1 MIRHARYY
9 LFGMIIVLLFV
20 LAAELI
26 WLPAPLRTSSGML
39 WIDMIDELLYGL
51 AIIPLF
57 WGFGALTG
65 IRRLWSDRGSYGRP
79 RRSWMLLLIRGLL
92 LAVSAAGLLFLLMK
106 PDELIIGLGVLGV
119 ALLLLFADLIWSDTV
134 YRRLVGTGGGLRW
147 PWRSLAW
154 LLVTAALFGCLAY
167 PTNYN
172 VTYPGLTMAMNR
184 YAHVDG
190 GKPEGSISGVL
201 VFERIAVP
209 ADWLY
214 AKLLPKYSFEKRS
227 KDEPPLTESYSEVV
241 QMKQGADD
249 VAGAIAM
256 GKAGIGKGIELTG
269 ARVLAIADNAPA
281 KSLIKAGDVIIAL
294 NGKSISNM
302 TELTDYMVNQVKPGD
317 RVEVTLRRGQETVK
331 VQVPTGEAEAA
342 GDLPKRAA
350 FGIGAQNDWH
360 ADIPRQIEYR
370 HYIAHIGGPSHG
382 AMLTLALI
390 DQLTPGGVTHGVRV
404 AGTGTIEPD
413 GSIGLV
419 GGIPQK
425 AYAVSR
431 TDADVFFVP
440 VASLEEAKAAAPGL
454 NIVPVK
460 TIDEVLDW
468 LKAHPRA

>member
-9 LFGMIIVLLFV
+9 LAGMMVVLLFI

-26 WLPAPLRTSSGML
+26 WLPAPIHTSSGRL
-39 WIDMIDELLYGL
+39 WIDMIDELLHAL
-51 AIIPLF
+51 AVIPLF
-57 WGFGALTG
+57 WGIGAAVGT
-65 IRRLWSDRGSYGRP
+65 RRLWTASQGSSGQKSR
-79 RRSWMLLLIRGLL
+79 LL
-92 LAVSAAGLLFLLMK
+92 LAIRVLLLVASAAGFLFLLVK
-106 PDELIIGLGVLGV
+106 PDELIVGLGLVGAGLI
-119 ALLLLFADLIWSDTV
+119 LLFVDLIWSDAV
-134 YRRLVGTGGGLRW
+134 YPRLAGRGEGCRW
-147 PWRSLAW
+147 PWRSGAW
-154 LLVTAALFGCLAY
+154 LLATAALFAGVAY
-167 PTNYN
+167 PTSYN

-227 KDEPPLTESYSEVV
+227 KDEPPLTESYTEVV
-241 QMKQGADD
+241 QMKQGAED

-269 ARVLAIADNAPA
+269 ARVLAVADNAPA

-294 NGKSISNM
+294 NGKSISGM
-302 TELTDYMVNQVKPGD
+302 SELTDYMVNQVKPGD
-317 RVEVTLRRGQETVK
+317 RVEVTLRRGVETMK
-331 VQVPTGEAEAA
+331 VRVPTGEAEAS
-342 GDLPKRAA
+342 GDLPRRAV
-350 FGIGAQNDWH
+350 FGIGAENDWH
-360 ADIPRQIEYR
+360 ADIPRQIRYR

-390 DQLTPGGVTHGVRV
+390 DQLTPGGVTHGVQV

-440 VASLEEAKAAAPGL
+440 AASLEEAKAAAPGL

-468 LKAHPRA
+468 LKAHPKE

>member
-9 LFGMIIVLLFV
+9 LAGMIVVLLFV

-26 WLPAPLRTSSGML
+26 WLPAPIRTSSGRL

-51 AIIPLF
+51 AIIPLL
-57 WGFGALTG
+57 WGIGAAAG
-65 IRRLWSDRGSYGRP
+65 FRRLWTGRGASGR
-79 RRSWMLLLIRGLL
+79 RRRRRLL
-92 LAVSAAGLLFLLMK
+92 LAVRGILFAISAAGFVFLLVK
-106 PDELIIGLGVLGV
+106 PDDLIIGLAVLGLGLV
-119 ALLLLFADLIWSDTV
+119 MLFVDLIWSDTV
-134 YRRLVGTGGGLRW
+134 YRRLAGRGEGLRW

-154 LLVTAALFGCLAY
+154 LLVTAALFACLAY
-167 PTNYN
+167 PTSYN

-190 GKPEGSISGVL
+190 GKPEGRISGVL

-214 AKLLPKYSFEKRS
+214 ARLLPMYSFEKRS
-227 KDEPPLTESYSEVV
+227 KDEPPLTESYTEVV
-241 QMKQGADD
+241 QMKRGAND

-256 GKAGIGKGIELTG
+256 GKAGLGKGVELTG
-269 ARVLAIADNAPA
+269 ARVLAVADNAPA
-281 KSLIKAGDVIIAL
+281 KSLIKAGDIIIAL
-294 NGKSISNM
+294 DGKPISSM
-302 TELTDYMVNQVKPGD
+302 AELTDYMVSQVKPGD
-317 RVEVTLRRGQETVK
+317 QVEVTLRRGKETVK

-342 GDLPKRAA
+342 GDLPKRAV
-350 FGIGAQNDWH
+350 FGIGAENDWH

-382 AMLTLALI
+382 AMLTLALL
-390 DQLTPGGVTHGVRV
+390 DQLTPGGVTYGVRV

-440 VASLEEAKAAAPGL
+440 AASLAEAKAAAPGL

-468 LKAHPRA
+468 LKTNGKK

>member
-9 LFGMIIVLLFV
+9 LAGMIVVLFFI

-26 WLPAPLRTSSGML
+26 WLPAPLQTSSGML
-39 WIDMIDELLYGL
+39 WIDMIDDLLYGL
-51 AIIPLF
+51 ALIPLL
-57 WGFGALTG
+57 WGIGAAVG
-65 IRRLWSDRGSYGRP
+65 IRRLWMDGGRGT
-79 RRSWMLLLIRGLL
+79 RRRMLLCVRVLL
-92 LAVSAAGLLFLLMK
+92 LAASMAGFVFLLVK
-106 PDELIIGLGVLGV
+106 PDDLIIGLAVLG
-119 ALLLLFADLIWSDTV
+119 AGLLVLFVDLIWSDTV
-134 YRRLVGTGGGLRW
+134 QRRLSGVGKSLRW
-147 PWRSLAW
+147 PWRSLAC
-154 LLVTAALFGCLAY
+154 LLALVALIACFAF

-172 VTYPGLTMAMNR
+172 VTYPGLTMGMNR
-184 YAHVDG
+184 YAHVEG
-190 GKPEGSISGVL
+190 GKPEGRISGVL

-214 AKLLPKYSFEKRS
+214 AKLLPMYSFEKRS
-227 KDEPPLTESYSEVV
+227 KDEPPLTESYTEVV

-256 GKAGIGKGIELTG
+256 EKAGLGKGIEFTG
-269 ARVLAIADNAPA
+269 ARVVAVADNAPA

-294 NGKSISNM
+294 NGHQISNM
-302 TELTDYMVNQVKPGD
+302 AELTDYMVKQVEPGEQVK
-317 RVEVTLRRGQETVK
+317 VTLRRGKETVEVK
-331 VQVPTGEAEAA
+331 APTGETEAA
-342 GDLPKRAA
+342 GDLPRRAV
-350 FGIGAQNDWH
+350 FGIAADNDWH
-360 ADIPRQIEYR
+360 ADIPRQVSFR

-413 GSIGLV
+413 GSVGMV

-440 VASLEEAKAAAPGL
+440 AASLEAAKAAAPGL

-468 LKAHPRA
+468 LKAHAKD

>member
-1 MIRHARYY
+1 MVRHARYY
-9 LFGMIIVLLFV
+9 LAGIIAVMLFI

-39 WIDMIDELLYGL
+39 WIDMIDDLLYGL
-51 AIIPLF
+51 AVIPLL
-57 WGFGALTG
+57 WGVGALIG
-65 IRRLWSDRGSYGRP
+65 IRRLWTEQGRLGAGK
-79 RRSWMLLLIRGLL
+79 RRWLLLTVRMLL
-92 LAVSAAGLLFLLMK
+92 LAVSAAGVVFLLVK
-106 PDELIIGLGVLGV
+106 PDDLLIGLGVLAIG
-119 ALLLLFADLIWSDTV
+119 LILLFIDLIWSDAV
-134 YRRLVGTGGGLRW
+134 YRRLAGRGEGLRW
-147 PWRSLAW
+147 PWRSLVG
-154 LLVTAALFGCLAY
+154 LVATAALFACLAF
-167 PTNYN
+167 PTSYN
-172 VTYPGLTMAMNR
+172 VTYPGLTMGMNR

-190 GKPEGSISGVL
+190 GKPVGSISGVL

-214 AKLLPKYSFEKRS
+214 AKLLPMYSFEKRS
-227 KDEPPLTESYSEVV
+227 KNEPPLTESYTEVV

-269 ARVLAIADNAPA
+269 ARVLAVADNAPA

-317 RVEVTLRRGQETVK
+317 SVEVTLRRGKETLNT
-331 VQVPTGEAEAA
+331 QVPTGEAEAS
-342 GDLPKRAA
+342 GDLPKRAV
-350 FGIGAQNDWH
+350 FGIGAENDWH
-360 ADIPRQIEYR
+360 ADIPRQIAYH

-390 DQLTPGGVTHGVRV
+390 DQLTPGGVTHGIRV

-431 TDADVFFVP
+431 TDAEVFFVP
-440 VASLEEAKAAAPGL
+440 AASLEEAKEAAPGL

-468 LKAHPRA
+468 LKAHAKE

>member
-1 MIRHARYY
+1 MVRHTRYY
-9 LFGMIIVLLFV
+9 LVGIMVVLLFI

-39 WIDMIDELLYGL
+39 WIDMIDDLLYGL
-51 AIIPLF
+51 AVIPLL
-57 WGFGALTG
+57 WGVGALIG
-65 IRRLWSDRGSYGRP
+65 IRRLWTEQGRLSRGK
-79 RRSWMLLLIRGLL
+79 RRWMLLTVRTLL
-92 LAVSAAGLLFLLMK
+92 LAVSAAGVAFLLAKPDDLLIGLCVLAIGLILLF
-106 PDELIIGLGVLGV
+106 V
-119 ALLLLFADLIWSDTV
+119 DLIWSDTV
-134 YRRLVGTGGGLRW
+134 YIRLAGRGEGLRW
-147 PWRSLAW
+147 PWRSLIG
-154 LLVTAALFGCLAY
+154 LLVLAALFASLAF
-167 PTNYN
+167 PTSYN
-172 VTYPGLTMAMNR
+172 VTYPGLTMGMNR
-184 YAHVDG
+184 YAHVEG
-190 GKPEGSISGVL
+190 GKPVGSISGVL

-214 AKLLPKYSFEKRS
+214 AKLLPMYSFEKRS
-227 KDEPPLTESYSEVV
+227 KNEPPLTESYTEVV

-256 GKAGIGKGIELTG
+256 NKAGIGKGIEFTG
-269 ARVLAIADNAPA
+269 ARVLAVADNAPA
-281 KSLIKAGDVIIAL
+281 KSFIKAGDVIIAL

-302 TELTDYMVNQVKPGD
+302 TELTDYMVNRVKPGEQ
-317 RVEVTLRRGQETVK
+317 VEVTLRRGKETVK
-331 VQVPTGEAEAA
+331 VEVPTGEAEAS
-342 GDLPKRAA
+342 GDLPKRAV
-350 FGIGAQNDWH
+350 FGIGAENDWH
-360 ADIPRQIEYR
+360 ADIPRRIAYH

-431 TDADVFFVP
+431 TDAEVFFVP
-440 VASLEEAKAAAPGL
+440 AASLEEAKAAAPGL

-468 LKAHPRA
+468 LKAHAKE